1 MKVSLKNKIIILV
14 VLPCLGLI
22 VLISMFIFKNYSDYS
37 DAIVAVDNVNIST
50 AVSRI
55 VHEIQKERGLSALYL
70 GKKIEINEL
79 LKQRENSLNKH
90 SLLTNQ
96 ISKKKISDDLRK
108 HLDAASE
115 SLNNARKNVDSN
127 GSATEVTIFF
137 GKAINE
143 FILSEIYIAQNT
155 NAFGDEKKL
164 LSVSMLDLAKE
175 NAGRI
180 RANVLNILNI
190 DHELSL
196 SQVSLLSSLVA
207 GLNENLN
214 SPTLI
219 ISNETQ
225 MALEKFK
232 ESSDWK
238 KSQSVVSFVLD
249 NASKGSFNKDSN
261 VFFKDITSSINNLGE
276 IIFSEQENVK
286 HSIEK
291 KGKSITTDLI
301 LIIIINSILFISV
314 LLLSIYFI
322 RSITKP
328 IQFLMEK
335 LNFLSKDVFQS
346 SEKVSQASEQLSQSS
361 VEQAAALQEA
371 VSSLEEITRMISKTS
386 DNSQTS
392 QSVSKDSLEMA
403 NNGQIIIGELNIS
416 INKIAD
422 SNEKI
427 KERVL
432 QSNIE
437 LGDISKIISEIG
449 IKTKVINDIVFQ
461 TKLLSFNASVEAA
474 RAGEQGKGFAVV
486 AEEVGKLAEMS
497 GGAAKEISDVLAR
510 SLQLVDSTIEN
521 TKKETILTMEQS
533 RCSIEVG
540 LKTSKRCG
548 ESLIDIVEKVQEVN
562 KLIIEIAIASSEQS
576 QGMGQI
582 SLAMNELDHATH
594 ANSTSSVETAKSGQR
609 LKDQAQEL
617 NVAVEELGQIVYG

>member
-22 VLISMFIFKNYSDYS
+22 VLISMFILKNYSDYS

-232 ESSDWK
+232 
-238 KSQSVVSFVLD
+238 
-249 NASKGSFNKDSN
+249 
-261 VFFKDITSSINNLGE
+261 
-276 IIFSEQENVK
+276 
-286 HSIEK
+286 
-291 KGKSITTDLI
+291 
-301 LIIIINSILFISV
+301 
-314 LLLSIYFI
+314 
-322 RSITKP
+322 
-328 IQFLMEK
+328 
-335 LNFLSKDVFQS
+335 
-346 SEKVSQASEQLSQSS
+346 
-361 VEQAAALQEA
+361 
-371 VSSLEEITRMISKTS
+371 
-386 DNSQTS
+386 
-392 QSVSKDSLEMA
+392 
-403 NNGQIIIGELNIS
+403 
-416 INKIAD
+416 
-422 SNEKI
+422 
-427 KERVL
+427 
-432 QSNIE
+432 
-437 LGDISKIISEIG
+437 
-449 IKTKVINDIVFQ
+449 
-461 TKLLSFNASVEAA
+461 
-474 RAGEQGKGFAVV
+474 
-486 AEEVGKLAEMS
+486 
-497 GGAAKEISDVLAR
+497 
-510 SLQLVDSTIEN
+510 
-521 TKKETILTMEQS
+521 
-533 RCSIEVG
+533 
-540 LKTSKRCG
+540 
-548 ESLIDIVEKVQEVN
+548 
-562 KLIIEIAIASSEQS
+562 
-576 QGMGQI
+576 
-582 SLAMNELDHATH
+582 
-594 ANSTSSVETAKSGQR
+594 
-609 LKDQAQEL
+609 
-617 NVAVEELGQIVYG
+617 